1 FLSLFSSSIRANL
14 LRLGFQFTVLFLTVK
29 WAWASK
35 NEDECCFLHPPHHL
49 TKKPFTHLYSSGP
62 FPFPFLCASLRSQD
76 HHNSSPPITGAVSV
90 RDVIIPSG
98 DFVSCE
104 TCLID
109 AWKTLQFAQV
119 GPKDHQRFQASYATI
134 LKAHMTA
141 IKKRE
146 RKDKKKPS
154 KADKREGSSKRL
166 KRFWLVLFSL
176 VFLSQMD

>member
-1 FLSLFSSSIRANL
+1 MDDPLLTYTHQDLSLSRFFV
-14 LRLGFQFTVLFLTVK
+14 RLCVARTTTTLPHRSPAPFQ
-29 WAWASK
+29 
-35 NEDECCFLHPPHHL
+35 HP
-49 TKKPFTHLYSSGP
+49 KP
-62 FPFPFLCASLRSQD
+62 
-76 HHNSSPPITGAVSV
+76 I
-90 RDVIIPSG
+90 
-98 DFVSCE
+98 
-104 TCLID
+104 
-109 AWKTLQFAQV
+109 V